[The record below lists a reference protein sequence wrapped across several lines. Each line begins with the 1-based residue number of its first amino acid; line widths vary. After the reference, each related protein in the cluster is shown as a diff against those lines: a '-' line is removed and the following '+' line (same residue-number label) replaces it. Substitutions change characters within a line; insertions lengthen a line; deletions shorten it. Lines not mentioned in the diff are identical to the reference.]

1 MGRNLRCQDRSYAM
15 ATIFDEGSG
24 PLSIAVYAVVGA
36 MAVGTVCYAA
46 LGVLAAIAGA
56 ILGAI
61 GGALVGAV

>member
-1 MGRNLRCQDRSYAM
+1 M

-24 PLSIAVYAVVGA
+24 PLSIAVYAVIGA

-61 GGALVGAV
+61 GGGLVGAV